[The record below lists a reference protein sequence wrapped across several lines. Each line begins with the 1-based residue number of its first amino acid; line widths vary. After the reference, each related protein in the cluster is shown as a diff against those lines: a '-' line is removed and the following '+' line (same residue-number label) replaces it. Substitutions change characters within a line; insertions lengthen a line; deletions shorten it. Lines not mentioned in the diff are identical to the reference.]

1 MLSTILTMKK
11 IFSVMLV
18 LASATAMAQTF
29 STPLKTD
36 RKPWTG
42 IPTFAGNDYKFVVLP
57 DKTGGDETGA
67 FELAIEEIN
76 RLAPDFVINV
86 GDLIGGYFTDVKYC
100 ERDWKDI
107 LGRLEK
113 LEAPFFFVGG
123 NHDMTNQLQTDDFI
137 RRFGANYYS
146 FNVGPDLFLVL
157 DTQEH
162 GGRDISD
169 AQVEYFRGVLDGW
182 DGRHIYVFMH
192 APLWAPQNHG
202 GYEHI
207 DELLQGHRYT
217 VFSGHTHQYYYE
229 QRGGMDY
236 FVVATAGGDSEL
248 RGPLFGEYD
257 HIMLVSARDGKPAIA
272 NLPIG
277 SLVPND
283 IVDKN
288 TMPLI
293 HWMTSGS
300 YVKAP
305 YLVLDSTAPE
315 EFGIELSVSNPF
327 DAEME
332 FGVDFKS
339 GKGLDFSTPH
349 IAGKMAPRSDKK
361 YTVKVKNPDGVE
373 PGKIVA
379 GIFARYEI
387 KGVPQEANGT
397 LAVLTD
403 CVRNLAKGEK
413 MTLES
418 RDHYDIDESWDWH
431 GLQDGWFDFDVE
443 YTGRN
448 IVITVRTH
456 DDIRALDKVEIFLE
470 SGGKKY
476 AVSCEP
482 ETAVLTVPVR
492 KIKNGSFTLNVK
504 FTDNDDPE
512 EGDPSV
518 LWWRLPSAPG
528 QFRISP
534 GDSHP
539 QRGLSL

>member
-1 MLSTILTMKK
+1 MKK
-11 IFSVMLV
+11 YLCAFLI
-18 LASATAMAQTF
+18 LASAAAMAQTF
-29 STPLKTD
+29 STPLKTEK
-36 RKPWTG
+36 KPWTG
-42 IPTFAGNDYKFVVLP
+42 IPAFAGNDYKFVVLP

-113 LEAPFFFVGG
+113 LDAPFFFVGG

-137 RRFGANYYS
+137 SRFGANYYS

-169 AQVEYFRGVLDGW
+169 AQVEYFRSVLDGW
-182 DGRHIYVFMH
+182 EGRHIYVFMH
-192 APLWAPQNHG
+192 APLWAPKNHG
-202 GYEHI
+202 GYEYI
-207 DELLQGHRYT
+207 DEMLQGHQYT

-283 IVDKN
+283 IVDRN
-288 TMPLI
+288 TMPI
-293 HWMTSGS
+293 IRWMSSGR
-300 YVKAP
+300 YVSVPYMMLDCPAP
-305 YLVLDSTAPE
+305 ADFDV
-315 EFGIELSVSNPF
+315 ELTVSNPF
-327 DAEME
+327 DTEME
-332 FGVDFKS
+332 FGVEFAPQKGLEFDNSKIS
-339 GKGLDFSTPH
+339 GKLS
-349 IAGKMAPRSDKK
+349 PRSDKK
-361 YTVKVKNPDGVE
+361 YTVKVSNSDEVE
-373 PGKIVA
+373 PEKIVA
-379 GIFARYEI
+379 ETFAQYRI
-387 KGVPQEANGT
+387 KGVPQKATGR
-397 LAVLTD
+397 LSILTD
-403 CVRNLAKGEK
+403 CIRNISKGDKITLA
-413 MTLES
+413 S

-431 GLQDGWFDFDVE
+431 GTQDGWFDFDVE
-443 YTGRN
+443 YAGRN
-448 IVITVRTH
+448 IVVTVRTH

-476 AVSCEP
+476 SASCEP
-482 ETAVLTVPVR
+482 EAASLTVPVNR
-492 KIKNGSFTLNVK
+492 IKDGAFTLNVK

-518 LWWRLPSAPG
+518 LWWRLPSRPG
-528 QFRISP
+528 QFKLIKTGRN
-534 GDSHP
+534 
-539 QRGLSL
+539 